1 MPDRGALEVLRA
13 ITQLSLRPG
22 AADLTSRQL
31 AILMA
36 VHTEEGPH
44 TVRGL
49 SGRFAIGKSAVTRA
63 LDTLSA
69 ADLVVRKPDP
79 ADRRSI
85 LVEGTP
91 AGAERMNEYA
101 RSITAAMADIARPDS
116 VGGAAVGSGATGLPT
131 GPVRTVA

>member
-36 VHTEEGPH
+36 IHTEEGPH

-49 SGRFAIGKSAVTRA
+49 SSRFAIGKSAVTRA

-79 ADRRSI
+79 SDRRSI
-85 LVEGTP
+85 LVEGTS

-101 RSITAAMADIARPDS
+101 RSIAAAMADIARPDLGGEAAS
-116 VGGAAVGSGATGLPT
+116 SNGAAGVSVEQ
-131 GPVRTVA
+131 VRTVA